1 MRITL
6 VIFAL
11 VAGGAERVMAA
22 MANYWAEKGWTVNLL
37 TLDSGKVPPFY
48 PLHPAVCHRSL
59 ALAGISTSP
68 VQGLLNNFQRIR
80 KLRAAIRATGPDAVI
95 SLMSETN
102 VLTLLATAGLG
113 VPVLVQEQ
121 NDPSQQGL
129 SRTWDTLRHRTYPRA
144 THVVLLTARSLGYFS
159 PRVQQR
165 ARIIPN
171 PAMVKMPPRLAN
183 PGHDHGRTMI
193 AMGRLVPQK
202 GFDLLLQAFARIAD
216 RHPDWSIEI
225 LGDGPLRG
233 ELEALT
239 EALGL
244 RARVRLPGITQEP
257 HGKLRRAD
265 LFVMSSR
272 HEGFPL
278 SLCEAMACGLPAI
291 SFDCPTGPAEIIRDG
306 IDGVLVPPEN
316 VGALSEAMDRLMSD
330 APRREALAARAPEVL
345 ARFGLEK
352 IMGLWEATLSEALAT
367 GKKQRA

>member
-11 VAGGAERVMAA
+11 VTGGAERVMAA

-59 ALAGISTSP
+59 ALAGISANP
-68 VQGLLNNFQRIR
+68 VQALLSNFQRIR
-80 KLRAAIRATGPDAVI
+80 KLRAAIRETRPDAVI

-102 VLTLLATAGLG
+102 VVTLLATAGLG

-129 SRTWDTLRHRTYPRA
+129 CRTWDTLRHWTYPRA

-159 PRVQQR
+159 PRVQNR

-171 PAMVKMPPRLAN
+171 PAMVSVAPRLPNSGNGDAK
-183 PGHDHGRTMI
+183 TMI
-193 AMGRLVPQK
+193 AMARFVPQK
-202 GFDLLLQAFARIAD
+202 GLHMMLQAFAQVAA
-216 RHPDWSIEI
+216 RHPDWSLEI

-239 EALGL
+239 ESLGL
-244 RARVRLPGITQEP
+244 RARVRLPGTTQEP
-257 HGKLRRAD
+257 HEKLRRAEPPVRPGMVSD
-265 LFVMSSR
+265 CAVTPDP
-272 HEGFPL
+272 GT
-278 SLCEAMACGLPAI
+278 ACRPRA
-291 SFDCPTGPAEIIRDG
+291 TDG
-306 IDGVLVPPEN
+306 IRVCTLNRAG
-316 VGALSEAMDRLMSD
+316 S
-330 APRREALAARAPEVL
+330 AADPASR
-345 ARFGLEK
+345 
-352 IMGLWEATLSEALAT
+352 
-367 GKKQRA
+367 Q

>member
-59 ALAGISTSP
+59 ALAGISANP
-68 VQGLLNNFQRIR
+68 VQALLSNFQRIR
-80 KLRAAIRATGPDAVI
+80 KLRAAIRATRPDAVI

-102 VLTLLATAGLG
+102 VVTLLATAGLG

-121 NDPSQQGL
+121 NDPSQQAM
-129 SRTWDTLRHRTYPRA
+129 RPCWDTLRHWTYPRA
-144 THVVLLTARSLGYFS
+144 THVVLLTARALGYFS
-159 PRVQQR
+159 PRVQNR

-171 PAMVKMPPRLAN
+171 PAMVSVAPRLPNSGNGDAK
-183 PGHDHGRTMI
+183 TMI
-193 AMGRLVPQK
+193 AMARFVPQK
-202 GFDLLLQAFARIAD
+202 GLHMMLQAFAQVAA
-216 RHPDWSIEI
+216 RHPDWSLEI

-239 EALGL
+239 ESLGL
-244 RARVRLPGITQEP
+244 RARVRLPGTTQEP
-257 HGKLRRAD
+257 HEKLRRAD
-265 LFVMSSR
+265 LFVLSSR

-345 ARFGLEK
+345 DRYGLEK
-352 IMGLWEATLSEALAT
+352 IMGLWEATLSEALAAN
-367 GKKQRA
+367 KAQRA